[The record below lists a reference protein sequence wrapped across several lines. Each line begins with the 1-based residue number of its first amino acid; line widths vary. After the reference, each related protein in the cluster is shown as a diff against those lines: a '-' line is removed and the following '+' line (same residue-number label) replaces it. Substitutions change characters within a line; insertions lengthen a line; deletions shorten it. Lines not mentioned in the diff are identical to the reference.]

1 MNWDRSETIALA
13 KESCVHCEGQGQSSF
28 RWGRPRPCNCVLRA
42 IFRACYAR
50 FRYCVSKEKFMSKVT
65 LVPCHG
71 KEQKMTYSRLDED
84 YIADFSKVTRRTLDN
99 FDYNIFRYHFLLG
112 ANWRLCCRQLKIDRG
127 DYFHALYRLQHK
139 LGRVYRELQP
149 YSLYPIS
156 EYFGG
161 KLDSRSNLAV
171 MPAPRKRKPVQPP
184 LRKSA

>member
-1 MNWDRSETIALA
+1 
-13 KESCVHCEGQGQSSF
+13 
-28 RWGRPRPCNCVLRA
+28 
-42 IFRACYAR
+42 
-50 FRYCVSKEKFMSKVT
+50 
-65 LVPCHG
+65 
-71 KEQKMTYSRLDED
+71 MTYARLDED

-171 MPAPRKRKPVQPP
+171 MPTPRRRKPVQPP

>member
-1 MNWDRSETIALA
+1 MKWDRSETIALA
-13 KESCVHCEGQGQSSF
+13 KESCVHCGGQGQSSI

-50 FRYCVSKEKFMSKVT
+50 FRYCVTKEKFMSKVT

-71 KEQKMTYSRLDED
+71 KDQKMTYARLDED
-84 YIADFSKVTRRTLDN
+84 YIVDFSNVSRRTLDN

-127 DYFHALYRLQHK
+127 EYFHAVYRLQHK
-139 LGRVYRELQP
+139 LGRVFRELQP
-149 YSLYPIS
+149 YGLYPIS
-156 EYFGG
+156 DYFSG
-161 KLDSRSNLAV
+161 KLDSRSNLVV
-171 MPAPRKRKPVQPP
+171 MPAARKRKPVQPP

>member
-1 MNWDRSETIALA
+1 MNWDRSVTIALA
-13 KESCVHCEGQGQSSF
+13 KESCVHCGGQGQSSI
-28 RWGRPRPCNCVLRA
+28 RWGRPRQCNCVLRA

-50 FRYCVSKEKFMSKVT
+50 FRYCVSKEKFMTKVT

-71 KEQKMTYSRLDED
+71 KDQKMTYARLDED

-127 DYFHALYRLQHK
+127 TYFHALYRLQHK
-139 LGRVYRELQP
+139 LGRVFRELQP

-156 EYFGG
+156 EYFAG
-161 KLDSRSNLAV
+161 KIDKSNLAI
-171 MPAPRKRKPVQPP
+171 MPAPSKRKPVQPP

>member
-13 KESCVHCEGQGQSSF
+13 KESCVHCGGQGQSSI

-50 FRYCVSKEKFMSKVT
+50 FRYCATKEKFMSKVT

-71 KEQKMTYSRLDED
+71 KEQKMTYARLDED
-84 YIADFSKVTRRTLDN
+84 YIADFSKVSRRTLDN

-112 ANWRLCCRQLKIDRG
+112 ANWRLCCRQMGIDRG
-127 DYFHALYRLQHK
+127 TYFHALYRLQHK
-139 LGRVYRELQP
+139 LGRVYCELQP

-156 EYFGG
+156 EYFAG
-161 KLDSRSNLAV
+161 KLDKSNLAI
-171 MPAPRKRKPVQPP
+171 MPAPRKPKPVQPP